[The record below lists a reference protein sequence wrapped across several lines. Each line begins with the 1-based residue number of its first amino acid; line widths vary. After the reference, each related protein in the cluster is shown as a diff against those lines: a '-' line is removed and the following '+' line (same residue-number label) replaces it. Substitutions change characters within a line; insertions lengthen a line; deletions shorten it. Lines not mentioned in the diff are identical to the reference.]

1 MLYVVKGNAFVT
13 VGIGGINDEKSGAR
27 ESQDS
32 GAQNPCETL
41 DAAEPAHSDMVANV
55 NGPHFSGGANIAIK
69 CPSHTYEQTL
79 AFYRDTLGLPLI
91 EEEADGCIFQFGPN
105 RLWIDRVPNLSHP
118 DIWLE
123 LETNDTEAAASYLKI
138 NGIPRRDEVE
148 QLREDFDGF
157 WISDPA
163 GVIHLVVGDEE

>member
-1 MLYVVKGNAFVT
+1 MVRALP
-13 VGIGGINDEKSGAR
+13 NDF
-27 ESQDS
+27 
-32 GAQNPCETL
+32 
-41 DAAEPAHSDMVANV
+41 MVANV
-55 NGPHFSGGANIAIK
+55 NGPQFSGGANIAIK
-69 CPSHTYEQTL
+69 CPYHTYEQTI

-91 EEEADGCIFQFGPN
+91 EEEAEGCIFQFGPV

-138 NGIPRRDEVE
+138 HGVPRRDEVE

-163 GVIHLVVGDEE
+163 GVIHLVIGDEEAYRQEIRRLRAAIDAKFASSPSLA